1 MVTVQV
7 DYDSSRKKGILITS
21 ILSNIREY
29 FSVEDKQQVFKR
41 RYAIGYR
48 PQTRIY
54 AITPQG
60 RFEPR
65 LLPELLRYFKDLHL
79 TGVNTTI
86 TYSPEFFEN
95 TKIESVVSPLSILN
109 IPLRDYQKEAAE
121 NALTKGSGIILLP
134 TSAGKTLVIATIC
147 QTFQSIKPYKT
158 LILVPDIQLVQ
169 QTYSDFLEYG
179 VDEDIVTRWTGTHE
193 PNLDKPVIIANSQI
207 LLSKKQDISILKSVD
222 VLIIDEVHKCKAGN
236 SINSVIRQIPAKHR
250 FGFTGTLPVCQMD
263 KWNLTGLIG
272 DVIYQ
277 KKSHELREQK
287 FISKV
292 NIGVI
297 NINHKDLPNFT
308 QATMFNPT
316 VEYEEEI
323 KFLQENSFR
332 NNTIAK
338 LVQKLDKNSLIM
350 VDRINHG
357 EHLLKVLQ
365 EKITDKRICF
375 VQGSVE
381 IEEREKIRQL
391 METSDNVV
399 CIAISKIFSTGI
411 NIKNLHYVVFAAI
424 GKAKIKIIQSIGRSL
439 RLHANKKTAYI
450 IDIADNLKYSNSHL
464 QERLKLYDGE
474 SIQYTIKTI
483 KEN

>member
-1 MVTVQV
+1 MVTVQI
-7 DYDSSRKKGILITS
+7 DYDSSRKKGVLNTS
-21 ILSNIREY
+21 ILSNVREY
-29 FSVEDKQQVFKR
+29 FSIEDKQQVFKR
-41 RYAIGYR
+41 RYAVGYR

-65 LLPELLRYFKDLHL
+65 LLPEILRYFKNLHL
-79 TGVNTTI
+79 SGVTVSINC
-86 TYSPEFFEN
+86 SPEFIDN
-95 TKIESVVSPLSILN
+95 TRLSGVKEPLETLN
-109 IPLRDYQKEAAE
+109 IPLRDYQREAAE
-121 NALTKGSGIILLP
+121 SALSAGSGIILLP

-147 QTFQSIKPYKT
+147 QTLQKARLGKA

-179 VDEDIVTRWTGTHE
+179 IEESNVTKWTGGNE
-193 PNLDKPVIIANSQI
+193 PDFTKPIIIANSQI
-207 LLSKKQDISILKSVD
+207 LLSKKQDITILKNVE
-222 VLIIDEVHKCKAGN
+222 VLIIDEVHKCRAGN
-236 SINSVIRQIPAKHR
+236 SINKIIKQITAKYR
-250 FGFTGTLPVCQMD
+250 FGFTGTMPVCQMD
-263 KWNLTGLIG
+263 KWYLNGLIG
-272 DVIYQ
+272 DIVYQ

-297 NINHKDLPNFT
+297 NLRHKDLPSFT
-308 QATMFNPT
+308 QATMLNPT

-323 KFLQENSFR
+323 RFLQENIFR
-332 NNTIAK
+332 NNTIAR

-357 EHLLKVLQ
+357 EQLLRVLK
-365 EKITDKRICF
+365 ESITDKHICF

-391 METSDNVV
+391 MESSDNVV

-450 IDIADNLKYSNSHL
+450 IDIADNLKYSNAHL
-464 QERLKLYDGE
+464 EERLKLYDSE
-474 SIQYTIKTI
+474 SIQYTIKEVI
-483 KEN
+483 EN